1 MRIVAVQNYAETG
14 LGQIARALAEAQA
27 EVEIV
32 RAHEG
37 EALPSL
43 ADGHDGLIVL
53 GGAQNALA
61 DDAHPHLPGLVALMR
76 DFALADRAVLG
87 VCLGSQ
93 LLARAFGAKNLIG
106 AAPEFGWR
114 EVALTE
120 DGAADPV
127 LRVAGMRFPIFQWHD
142 DTFTLPE
149 GAIRLAGNEAA
160 SNQAFRVCRAAYGMQ
175 FHFEADTQLVRHW
188 SGQFADHLA
197 ERQPEWQDRLGP
209 ESALHGPAADAA
221 GLALARAWVA
231 MV

>member
-114 EVALTE
+114 EVALTQ

-127 LRVAGMRFPIFQWHD
+127 LRAAGMRFPIFQWHD

-149 GAIRLAGNEAA
+149 GAIRLAGNEVA
-160 SNQAFRVCRAAYGMQ
+160 SNQAFRVCRAAYGIQ

-209 ESALHGPAADAA
+209 DSALHGPAADAA

>member
-1 MRIVAVQNYAETG
+1 MRILAVQNHAGTG
-14 LGQIARALAEAQA
+14 LGQIARALAEAEAAVDLVQ
-27 EVEIV
+27 
-32 RAHEG
+32 AHEG
-37 EALPSL
+37 EALPL
-43 ADGHDGLIVL
+43 TTDGHDGLIVL

-61 DDAHPHLPGLVALMR
+61 DDEHPYLPDLVALMR

-120 DGAADPV
+120 EGAADPV
-127 LRVAGMRFPIFQWHD
+127 LRAAGSRFPTFQWHD
-142 DTFTLPE
+142 DTFTLPR
-149 GAIRLAGNEAA
+149 GAIRLAGNDVAE
-160 SNQAFRVCRAAYGMQ
+160 NQAFRVGRAAYGIQ

-188 SGQFADHLA
+188 SGQFADYLA
-197 ERQPEWQDRLGP
+197 ERQPGWHDRLGP
-209 ESALHGPAADAA
+209 ESARHGPGADAA